1 MGVTIPAL
9 IQPGS
14 IDHVPFPLVLGHL
27 WLYERKPA
35 IKKMWYS
42 FSFGSWNHM
51 ILLMSSLNFVNVFK
65 MKKKYELLQSEV
77 TMEENLKTISF
88 NFYVKRMVFFTIFQ
102 LLEQLNKM
110 G

>member
-1 MGVTIPAL
+1 
-9 IQPGS
+9 
-14 IDHVPFPLVLGHL
+14 
-27 WLYERKPA
+27 
-35 IKKMWYS
+35 
-42 FSFGSWNHM
+42 
-51 ILLMSSLNFVNVFK
+51 